1 MKPDLFE
8 QEVESL
14 LARHESEPEHTRH
27 VAFLAGLVFD
37 GLRERH
43 RLGADEACILRGAAL
58 LHDIGWS
65 RTQPDGR
72 GHHKVSAAMIREH
85 SWRSISDRE
94 ITLLAAVARYHRRAL
109 PESGHAEW
117 EDLAPEDHT
126 RMLLMA
132 ACLRLADGLDR
143 RHLQLV
149 SSLEA
154 EFPEGNCRIRVR
166 SAVEVEQEIE
176 AGRKKS
182 DLLSRIVGTAVE
194 VLRMR

>member
-1 MKPDLFE
+1 MKPDLFG

-37 GLRERH
+37 GLQERH
-43 RLGADEACILRGAAL
+43 RLGTDEAHLLRGAAL

-117 EDLAPEDHT
+117 EDLAAEDHL
-126 RMLLMA
+126 RMLWMA

-143 RHLQLV
+143 RHLQLA
-149 SSLEA
+149 SGLEVDSRD
-154 EFPEGNCRIRVR
+154 GSCRIHVR

-182 DLLSRIVGTAVE
+182 DLLSRVVGTAVE